1 VAPGSVGDSGRI
13 ARVIVLLRLHHLGER
28 HFDYLIPEEMAGAVS
43 AGSIVTVPFGRRT
56 ARGLVVGTSAQ
67 ADVPAEGLRA
77 VQAVFPDR
85 VPEELLDL
93 ARSVSDRYLC
103 SLGACLR
110 LVAPV
115 ASAGRRRP
123 HGPARKDWVVLSHP
137 AGPAAAPGAA
147 ADPPTRLSEKQ
158 RATLEAI
165 PPAGL
170 SKKDLCE
177 RAGVGRGVLKTLE
190 RKGLLEFRE
199 APADQGMAE
208 GIGSALETADGMGST
223 LATSDAGR
231 SVGPGGD
238 GGSAAAAR
246 KRGPT
251 LWPEQERAVADL
263 TVALDA
269 PGFSSRLLW
278 GVTGSG
284 KTEVY
289 LRLIEHAVR
298 SGRGAIL
305 LVPEIALTPQTID
318 RVKGRFGTRVA
329 EFHSGLPHGQRVR
342 EYRRVAAGEVNI
354 VVGARSAVFA
364 PVRDLGLIII
374 DEAHDPSYKQE
385 EEPRYHVRTVAALRL
400 GPNGGLL
407 LEGSATP
414 TVESMVRSEDRLR
427 LSHRAAGSPPT
438 VEVVDMRRQGAGL
451 LLAPRSRDALAR
463 ALRDGEQA
471 IILLNRRGYA
481 GYVYCDAC
489 GDVLMC
495 QDCELSLTYHRRG
508 GRLLCHHCGR
518 TYPQPLACPKCGEA
532 PLTRAAPGTERLDGE
547 LRAFVPGDRV
557 FRMDSDVAGGGTR
570 VQEIL
575 SRFAASSPGVLVGT
589 QMVAK
594 GHDFPGVTLVI
605 VADADVGLYVP
616 DFRASERTFQLLT
629 QVAGRAGRAERPGRV
644 LVQTCNPAVPCI
656 RMALAG
662 EEEAFYEEELSVRE
676 RLGYPPYAELIRL
689 VTSSALA
696 ERAEAAGRHLVERL
710 APYFPGGELH
720 GPAPLPRVRG
730 RYRWQTVVS
739 ARQGERARTIIVQ
752 ALAQLEEP
760 YRRRGVMLLVDVDP
774 LTFS

>member
-1 VAPGSVGDSGRI
+1 VAPGSVGDSGRV

-43 AGSIVTVPFGRRT
+43 AGSIVMVPFGRRT
-56 ARGLVVGTSAQ
+56 ARGLVLATSAQ
-67 ADVPAEGLRA
+67 AEVPKEGLRELE
-77 VQAVFPDR
+77 AVFPDR

-93 ARSVSDRYLC
+93 ARSISERYLC

-115 ASAGRRRP
+115 ASAGGLRRLS
-123 HGPARKDWVVLSHP
+123 PARKDWLVRTDLVGP
-137 AGPAAAPGAA
+137 GPATGLGTTPGPAAA
-147 ADPPTRLSEKQ
+147 ADPPARLSEKQ
-158 RATLEAI
+158 RMALGAI
-165 PPAGL
+165 PPSGL

-177 RAGVGRGVLKTLE
+177 RAGVGRSVLAALE
-190 RKGLLEFRE
+190 RKGLVESRE
-199 APADQGMAE
+199 APADQGEA
-208 GIGSALETADGMGST
+208 A
-223 LATSDAGR
+223 
-231 SVGPGGD
+231 GD
-238 GGSAAAAR
+238 GASVLAPGR
-246 KRGPT
+246 ERGPV

-263 TVALDA
+263 TAALDA

-289 LRLIEHAVR
+289 LRLIEHAVN

-318 RVKGRFGTRVA
+318 RVKARFGARVGV
-329 EFHSGLPHGQRVR
+329 FHSGLPHGQRVR
-342 EYRRVAAGEVNI
+342 EYRRVAAGEADI

-374 DEAHDPSYKQE
+374 DEAHDSSYKQE

-400 GPNGGLL
+400 GRNGGLL

-414 TVESMVRSEDRLR
+414 SVESMARTEERLR
-427 LSHRAAGSPPT
+427 LSHRAAGSPPK

-451 LLAPRSRDALAR
+451 LLARRSRDALAQV
-463 ALRDGEQA
+463 LREGEQA

-518 TYPQPLACPKCGEA
+518 AYPQPLACPKCGEA
-532 PLTRAAPGTERLDGE
+532 PLTRAAPGTERLDRE

-557 FRMDSDVAGGGTR
+557 FRMDSDVAGGGAR

-575 SRFAASSPGVLVGT
+575 DEFAASSPGVLVGT

-605 VADADVGLYVP
+605 VADADVGLYIP

-662 EEEAFYEEELSVRE
+662 EEEAFYREELSVRE
-676 RLGYPPYAELIRL
+676 RLGYPPYADLIRL

-710 APYFPGGELH
+710 APYFPGAELH
-720 GPAPLPRVRG
+720 GPAPLPRIRG

-760 YRRRGVMLLVDVDP
+760 YRRRGVVLLVDVDP
-774 LTFS
+774 LSFS